1 MERMLSACW
10 CGDGNAGSWHQDYT
24 SSGSAELKCTSLLS
38 NVALI
43 LHQRKVGDFKKRVSL
58 YSVYICDILC
68 IIFL

>member
-43 LHQRKVGDFKKRVSL
+43 LHQRKVGVSL
-58 YSVYICDILC
+58 YSVYICEILC

>member
-43 LHQRKVGDFKKRVSL
+43 LLQRKVGDFKKKSQ
-58 YSVYICDILC
+58 SVFSIYM
-68 IIFL
+68 

>member
-1 MERMLSACW
+1 MRLKWRGCSLPAGVEMVMLA
-10 CGDGNAGSWHQDYT
+10 AGTKTTQAVD
-24 SSGSAELKCTSLLS
+24 CTSLLS

-58 YSVYICDILC
+58 YSVYICEILC